1 MHEPALDPLSAEAE
15 RARADAE
22 IRAGYC
28 GRVDQGDRAEAGAGV
43 SLRDTCQVPGACC
56 RSMLLVNEQGKP
68 LLFPV
73 VDDRTMQSYFEAA
86 KVPLPFRPSSSQE
99 VIDPESGE
107 KKYSGRF
114 RVLRWGPMADARC
127 TISAQTYAGSL
138 KREAS

>member
-1 MHEPALDPLSAEAE
+1 
-15 RARADAE
+15 
-22 IRAGYC
+22 
-28 GRVDQGDRAEAGAGV
+28 
-43 SLRDTCQVPGACC
+43 
-56 RSMLLVNEQGKP
+56 MLLVNEQGKP

-127 TISAQTYAGSL
+127 TISAQTYGKFEAGSII
-138 KREAS
+138 KRNPPGCEPGGVSSLSHAGRGARAGILVRQCSIWSSPPGECLSESNRPPR

>member
-1 MHEPALDPLSAEAE
+1 VHEPALDPLSAEAE

-43 SLRDTCQVPGACC
+43 SLCDTCQVPGACC